1 MSIQN
6 KKATRQTEAAT
17 NRMDSTIINEQE
29 FYIEDRYGRYFIDD
43 IDDID
48 DNEVESSK
56 NSKTKI
62 NLTSKK
68 RKRVAKEPTS
78 FVWKYFKKEENSSS
92 ATCHVIK
99 EDGIACGHY
108 YNDGSTTSNLIH
120 HLATKHKIY
129 KPGSAEEASH
139 LKEVRSQ
146 PDIRIA
152 IKKRKPKSEAEY
164 KQIRQN
170 VTEFI
175 IDDNQP
181 FYVLQSKSFR
191 KLILSLDEHFEIPC
205 DKSVKVM
212 IGEAFKWSQDQL
224 LELLKVDCIAASI
237 TTDFWTSKARH
248 GYIGVTCSWISHD
261 WTLRESLLALQRVK
275 YPHTGEVIKELLDK
289 IFSDWKVTSK
299 LLTMTTD
306 NGSNIKKAGRLM
318 ERSISRLPC
327 TVHTLQ
333 LTVGK
338 GLNLNSTFY
347 AWERLIELKRA
358 IKFLPGQ
365 LKSDLNKDAQKD
377 GEKLEKI
384 MLSDDEWKLIEDLLN
399 LLSIFEDVTRL
410 LSGAK
415 YCTISLMYPA
425 IAALISSVKPG
436 TQPSSNFELDF
447 QDNLTE
453 NLSDHFD
460 EEITILDSAE
470 VTIADDENEVEIEV
484 VDLTSGTGRG
494 RKKINISEP
503 M

>member
-6 KKATRQTEAAT
+6 KKAKYDARQTKAAT
-17 NRMDSTIINEQE
+17 NRVDSTIIDKQE
-29 FYIEDRYGRYFIDD
+29 LYIEDHY
-43 IDDID
+43 
-48 DNEVESSK
+48 
-56 NSKTKI
+56 
-62 NLTSKK
+62 L

-78 FVWKYFKKEENSSS
+78 FVWKYFKKGENSSS

-99 EDGIACGHY
+99 EDGIECGHY
-108 YNDGSTTSNLIH
+108 YNDRSTTSNFIH

-129 KPGSAEEASH
+129 KPGSAEEATH
-139 LKEVRSQ
+139 LKE
-146 PDIRIA
+146 
-152 IKKRKPKSEAEY
+152 
-164 KQIRQN
+164 N

-181 FYVLQSKSFR
+181 FYILQSKSFR

-212 IGEAFKWSQDQL
+212 IGEAFKWSQEQL

-289 IFSDWKVTSK
+289 FFSDWKITSK

-327 TVHTLQ
+327 TAHTLQ

-338 GLNLNSTFY
+338 GLNLVRALVLRAKRLINFFNILPKQRERLHTAQEFLRYTSIKHVIGDVSTRWNSTFY

-358 IKFLPGQ
+358 IKFLPG
-365 LKSDLNKDAQKD
+365 
-377 GEKLEKI
+377 
-384 MLSDDEWKLIEDLLN
+384 
-399 LLSIFEDVTRL
+399 
-410 LSGAK
+410 
-415 YCTISLMYPA
+415 
-425 IAALISSVKPG
+425 
-436 TQPSSNFELDF
+436 
-447 QDNLTE
+447 
-453 NLSDHFD
+453 
-460 EEITILDSAE
+460 
-470 VTIADDENEVEIEV
+470 
-484 VDLTSGTGRG
+484 
-494 RKKINISEP
+494 
-503 M
+503 